1 MVIAGRS
8 RPRTLRDSGPFFAYA
23 PGVGA
28 SRILVVDDD
37 PVVRDLIRATLK
49 LEGLEVTAV
58 GDGPTALVHLR
69 RHRVDVVLLDR
80 RMPGMDGLE
89 VLSQIRSDPTMDVMS
104 VVMITGVDGTAQ
116 AVEGLDTGADDYIV
130 KPFEPDEL
138 AARVRAQ
145 LRGRRRNGV
154 DERGARSTEQHAQE
168 ERIHGIVRDRSFRCV
183 FQPIVDLGTDD
194 VVGHE
199 ALTRFETAGNP
210 AEVFATASRLG
221 IGGDLERATLIRAV
235 EGARRQRPGTWLALN
250 VTPSLLLGHTG
261 LDLILRRT
269 GRDDLVLEISEMEPV
284 DDYGQLLAA
293 IDALGATVQ
302 ISVDDA
308 GAGFASLAHVLALRA
323 RYVKLDKS
331 WIHGIDVEA
340 AKRALVAGLH
350 GFAAETGAAL
360 IAEGVETQSQLDTVR
375 DLGIE
380 YGQGYLL
387 GRPGEL

>member
-1 MVIAGRS
+1 M
-8 RPRTLRDSGPFFAYA
+8 
-23 PGVGA
+23 GV

-37 PVVRDLIRATLK
+37 PAVCGVVSLTLT

-58 GDGPTALVHLR
+58 GDGPSALAHLR
-69 RHRVDVVLLDR
+69 HHHVDVVLLDR

-89 VLSQIRSDPTMDVMS
+89 VLARIRADPALAEVS
-104 VVMITGVDGTAQ
+104 VVVITGVDGTAS
-116 AVEGLDTGADDYIV
+116 AIEGLDTGADDYIV

-145 LRGRRRNGV
+145 LRGRRRS
-154 DERGARSTEQHAQE
+154 DARGAARRTPQQVADE
-168 ERIHGIVRDRSFRCV
+168 ERIGRIVRDRAFRSV
-183 FQPIVDLGTDD
+183 FQPIVDLATRE

-199 ALTRFETAGNP
+199 ALTRFDGGIDP
-210 AEVFATASRLG
+210 AEVFSTASHLG
-221 IGGDLERATLIRAV
+221 IGGDLERATLGSAV
-235 EGARRQRPGTWLALN
+235 EGARRQEPGRWLALN

-284 DDYGQLLAA
+284 HDYTALLAA
-293 IDALGATVQ
+293 IDALGASVQ

-308 GAGFASLAHVLALRA
+308 GAGFASLAHILALRA

-331 WIHGIDVEA
+331 WIAGIDVEP
-340 AKRALVAGLH
+340 AKRALVAGLQS
-350 GFAAETGAAL
+350 FAAETDAAI
-360 IAEGVETQSQLDTVR
+360 IAEGVETEAQLGAIC
-375 DLGIE
+375 DLGIA